1 MKLNKRYKPMYKKLL
16 KLQLQNFEL
25 KKLKKLNKAKW
36 FDFSTKIERFYKRR
50 KSGLYL
56 FDHNI
61 YSKPNY
67 LFKLKRKFKMNLIS
81 KQKFSFF
88 YGNLLTKYLKFIV
101 NKSLNS
107 NKSKPQ
113 DFLIQ
118 ILESRIDVLLFRAHF
133 VKTIK
138 EARQLILHGH
148 VRVNGIKQTY
158 YKHVLKKGDLIEISL
173 KKIPSIQS
181 NIFTKSFYP
190 LVPSYLQINY
200 NILQIKLI
208 DKPSI
213 HSILTHYNFFIDFDN
228 MLFYFKN

>member
-1 MKLNKRYKPMYKKLL
+1 MHP
-16 KLQLQNFEL
+16 
-25 KKLKKLNKAKW
+25 
-36 FDFSTKIERFYKRR
+36 
-50 KSGLYL
+50 GL
-56 FDHNI
+56 FTI
-61 YSKPNY
+61 
-67 LFKLKRKFKMNLIS
+67 
-81 KQKFSFF
+81 
-88 YGNLLTKYLKFIV
+88 LTG
-101 NKSLNS
+101 SLS
-107 NKSKPQ
+107 SAESKPQ
-113 DFLIQ
+113 DFLSQ